1 MIDPSRSMQGE
12 RRHRADALP
21 REMVVAD
28 VAEHGEHAADHTRF
42 AAHET
47 RADRDPAPL
56 AVRPDDAHDEVVVL
70 LAGREGAHGG
80 VLLARKHRTVRPDR
94 LPPRVHT
101 RAAGELVVV
110 EPEGLSHRAVEHDQR
125 ELGIER
131 LGDAV
136 EGQRDAA
143 DVVLAV
149 EDRGELG
156 ELLRHPRSGDA
167 HPNASST
174 TVRLWKPVLPLVRAI
189 SPYV

>member
-1 MIDPSRSMQGE
+1 MPSVLHDTGPRWCGE
-12 RRHRADALP
+12 QRRP
-21 REMVVAD
+21 QV
-28 VAEHGEHAADHTRF
+28 
-42 AAHET
+42 
-47 RADRDPAPL
+47 
-56 AVRPDDAHDEVVVL
+56 
-70 LAGREGAHGG
+70 
-80 VLLARKHRTVRPDR
+80 
-94 LPPRVHT
+94 
-101 RAAGELVVV
+101 VVV
-110 EPEGLSHRAVEHDQR
+110 EPEGLSHRAVEYDQR